1 VTTSTLTSDAAR
13 TVPDQPPVVERSRRP
28 WLWAGLLTAALTAPV
43 LWVTL
48 SRHYTNGSDWASIE
62 MRTRDVFSVDP
73 PVVGAYSRMGWSHP
87 GPLLFYLLAVPY
99 RLFGQD
105 ANAMQLGAILVNV
118 VVIALIV
125 WLLSRRGRAPLVA
138 GSVAIAA
145 TMWGLPADSLG
156 DTWNA
161 TLAVLP
167 FFLTIVACWSCACGD
182 RAAPIV
188 GAGAYAVAAQ
198 AHVGFAVVAGPLVVA
213 TVLYVLFTP
222 DLRQRLARRLVWA
235 AALIAVLSLPL
246 LVDTLRDWPGNL
258 YRLARWS
265 VADESPKAGFGEGL
279 DVIGRATSLSAIRD
293 PRLPQYLGELVQP
306 LPSGFLPGTLLVLLV
321 VALAVTW
328 RRRWTNEGLLVGG
341 LLLTWIVAFVA
352 ASNISGP
359 PYSWL
364 YLWVHPLMWLSWAAV
379 ALVAW
384 RVLSAS
390 TAARPRPWLVPAAGA
405 AAALVLIGLL
415 VGHARRA
422 VDGAYVW
429 EDLVAPIDDLAQ
441 AAEGTVDRT
450 APVFLTFD
458 GDAYLAH
465 AVHAGLVNQLDQ
477 RGIDVAVVPE
487 AAAQFG
493 SQRVI
498 QRPAGTHLLVRAETT
513 TSPAPPG
520 AVVVA
525 VADEL
530 PSSIREEMD
539 QLTATLSEVLA
550 RAGQANRIPVLQTP
564 LVISVLEDAPAAVTA
579 HASEIERLAEL
590 RAETSPRFVLYSLPV
605 DNA

>member
-1 VTTSTLTSDAAR
+1 MARACWTPDGPATVTLDWSGPSLEVEAWGPGRDHAADAAQQMAAIDRLPVEVAECHPVVSEAARRLRGVRTGRSGDLYHALLPTILAQRITSGEAVRQWASLCRQLGEPAPQPSLDLLLPPAPDRLAGRPAWWFHPLGIEAKRARAVAEIGRIADRLWDWVRLPAAELAAKLRLVRGVGAWTVGSVLGPVCGNDDAVPVGDYHLPHIVAWNLAGEARGRRRPDARATRTVPRPSRPSRPALDARRQPPAGVRPATAHPADAPVVTASTVTSDAAR

-198 AHVGFAVVAGPLVVA
+198 AHVGFAFVAGPLVVA

-222 DLRQRLARRLVWA
+222 NLRQRLARRLVWA

-258 YRLARWS
+258 PAS
-265 VADESPKAGFGEGL
+265 L
-279 DVIGRATSLSAIRD
+279 DGPWRTN
-293 PRLPQYLGELVQP
+293 
-306 LPSGFLPGTLLVLLV
+306 
-321 VALAVTW
+321 
-328 RRRWTNEGLLVGG
+328 RRRPGSAKDSTSS
-341 LLLTWIVAFVA
+341 A
-352 ASNISGP
+352 GP
-359 PYSWL
+359 P
-364 YLWVHPLMWLSWAAV
+364 
-379 ALVAW
+379 
-384 RVLSAS
+384 R
-390 TAARPRPWLVPAAGA
+390 
-405 AAALVLIGLL
+405 
-415 VGHARRA
+415 
-422 VDGAYVW
+422 
-429 EDLVAPIDDLAQ
+429 
-441 AAEGTVDRT
+441 
-450 APVFLTFD
+450 
-458 GDAYLAH
+458 
-465 AVHAGLVNQLDQ
+465 
-477 RGIDVAVVPE
+477 
-487 AAAQFG
+487 
-493 SQRVI
+493 
-498 QRPAGTHLLVRAETT
+498 
-513 TSPAPPG
+513 
-520 AVVVA
+520 
-525 VADEL
+525 
-530 PSSIREEMD
+530 
-539 QLTATLSEVLA
+539 
-550 RAGQANRIPVLQTP
+550 
-564 LVISVLEDAPAAVTA
+564 
-579 HASEIERLAEL
+579 
-590 RAETSPRFVLYSLPV
+590 
-605 DNA
+605 